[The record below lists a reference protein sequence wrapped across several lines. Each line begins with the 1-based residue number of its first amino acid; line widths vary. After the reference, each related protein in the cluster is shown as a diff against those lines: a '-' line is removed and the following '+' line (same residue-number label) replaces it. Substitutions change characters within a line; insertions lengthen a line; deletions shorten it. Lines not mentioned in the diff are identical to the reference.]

1 MLFDDVAGEGVAGE
15 DPLRLGLRF
24 WRSGERLV
32 ARFDPRPEHRGP
44 PGYVHGGM
52 AAAVLD
58 EVMAS
63 LGWALDDTPCVTA
76 TLSLRFRRG
85 VPLDGGP
92 VRVEAWRERPE
103 PRRTQKVKGR
113 LLLADGSVAVEA
125 EGLFVQVQA

>member
-1 MLFDDVAGEGVAGE
+1 MLFDDVAGDGVAGE
-15 DPLRLGLRF
+15 DPLGLGLRF
-24 WRSGERLV
+24 WRAGHRLV

-63 LGWALDDTPCVTA
+63 LGWVLDDIPCVTA
-76 TLSLRFRRG
+76 TLSLKYRQG

-103 PRRTQKVKGR
+103 ARRTQKAKGR

-125 EGLFVQVQA
+125 EGLFVQVRQ